1 MENYIQVINNLGFPI
16 FVSVW
21 MLIKNS
27 KDQANMISTLHDLKV
42 VIEKL
47 ANQRDGV

>member
-1 MENYIQVINNLGFPI
+1 MENYIQLINNLGFPI

-27 KDQANMISTLHDLKV
+27 RDNQNMIQTLTELKL

-47 ANQRDGV
+47 ANKEGA

>member
-1 MENYIQVINNLGFPI
+1 MENYIQLINNLGFPI

-27 KDQANMISTLHDLKV
+27 KDNQNMIHTLNELKI

-47 ANQRDGV
+47 ANKEGA

>member
-1 MENYIQVINNLGFPI
+1 MENYIQLINNLGFPI

-27 KDQANMISTLHDLKV
+27 RDNQNMIQTLTELKL

-47 ANQRDGV
+47 ANKEGV